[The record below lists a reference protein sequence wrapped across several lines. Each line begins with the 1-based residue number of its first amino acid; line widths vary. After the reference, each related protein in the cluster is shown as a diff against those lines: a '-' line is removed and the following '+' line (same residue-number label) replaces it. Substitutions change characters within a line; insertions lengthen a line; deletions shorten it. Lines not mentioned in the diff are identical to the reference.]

1 MTTDAIIVFALD
13 VVAACLAIFLFLFV
27 RWMGKIM
34 GRLEAIKQAQSKTN
48 EDSRLVCPDC
58 GSEPMEPIQDYS
70 YDRPEREEKVEG
82 NVYHCSHCG
91 HDEVVEKRWQLVSV
105 TQRRYFHG

>member
-1 MTTDAIIVFALD
+1 MILF
-13 VVAACLAIFLFLFV
+13 AIFAGCIILSLVMLIFIIHSNKV
-27 RWMGKIM
+27 IEQKER
-34 GRLEAIKQAQSKTN
+34 KQAQ
-48 EDSRLVCPDC
+48 EASRLVCPDC

-82 NVYHCSHCG
+82 NIYHCGHCG